1 MPHDSRPQQ
10 VEAQDV
16 IREIGA
22 KLGSN
27 RFCDLD
33 RRKRHAAVS
42 NRLAG
47 ERRGRN
53 LARAFAVEH
62 RLDFAITHHARSEA
76 DPTGTFARAQH
87 WPNQRKNAGGLY
99 DHPGRLV
106 R

>member
-1 MPHDSRPQQ
+1 M
-10 VEAQDV
+10 

-33 RRKRHAAVS
+33 GRKRDAALS

-47 ERRGRN
+47 ERRRRN

-62 RLDFAITHHARSEA
+62 PLDFAIAHHARGEA

-87 WPNQRKNAGGLY
+87 WPDQRKDAGGLY
-99 DHPGRLV
+99 DHPGRPV

>member
-1 MPHDSRPQQ
+1 KLAARGKLERRCRAAWVAQLLAAASRALRTRRHVMPHDGRPQQ

-33 RRKRHAAVS
+33 GRKRDAALS

-47 ERRGRN
+47 ERRRRN

-62 RLDFAITHHARSEA
+62 PLD
-76 DPTGTFARAQH
+76 
-87 WPNQRKNAGGLY
+87 
-99 DHPGRLV
+99 
-106 R
+106 